1 MQIQLALNIRGMCI
15 LAEPRISTNICRF
28 CLYTQP
34 MPYNPTQLSESC
46 KGLHFKYLSHIY
58 FIIRLIE
65 CITVKIIARSGWI
78 VFFKKTLLSKKYC
91 DYSSSF
97 RHYVFTQILHCS
109 HAVLDCA
116 SMKADILHFQTCP
129 DQLTSLEQASGI
141 AEPVLP

>member
-1 MQIQLALNIRGMCI
+1 
-15 LAEPRISTNICRF
+15 
-28 CLYTQP
+28 
-34 MPYNPTQLSESC
+34 MPYNPTQLPESC
-46 KGLHFKYLSHIY
+46 KEYHGP
-58 FIIRLIE
+58 
-65 CITVKIIARSGWI
+65 
-78 VFFKKTLLSKKYC
+78 
-91 DYSSSF
+91 SSF